1 MIIQNYEKIPLNT
14 NLPKIGIKIIN
25 KAYYFK
31 GLFKKLFNTNF
42 YIYMY
47 FSFYHICCIFFLWKN
62 ALKVWMNAQEI

>member
-42 YIYMY
+42 YIYV
-47 FSFYHICCIFFLWKN
+47 FFFLSYLLYFFSLEN